1 VTLVCGEVHASSRS
15 VDVMLD
21 ATCRITQGTSH
32 LRETARRAA
41 LTGGASSLV
50 VLVTGSAC
58 DPALFRTAGS
68 EFPSDALRVLV
79 RVDLGERSTI
89 TTVSG
94 FRPVVLGRLDDLAAL
109 LTSSGI
115 AA

>member
-1 VTLVCGEVHASSRS
+1 
-15 VDVMLD
+15 
-21 ATCRITQGTSH
+21 
-32 LRETARRAA
+32 
-41 LTGGASSLV
+41 V
-50 VLVTGSAC
+50 VLVTGSGC
-58 DPALFRTAGS
+58 DPAQLRTAGA

-109 LTSSGI
+109 LTGSGV